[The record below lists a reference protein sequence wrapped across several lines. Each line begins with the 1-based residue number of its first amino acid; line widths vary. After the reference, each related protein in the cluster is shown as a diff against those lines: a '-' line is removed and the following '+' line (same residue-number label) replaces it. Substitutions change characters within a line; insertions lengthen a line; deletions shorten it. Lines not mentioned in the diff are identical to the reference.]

1 MMLVEVKDLLKLL
14 RSQFCN
20 IVHVQRPNIV
30 NEWFEEP
37 CPQLHRSPGQFFYS
51 HKNYFK
57 NERCHS
63 TVKRKSRI
71 FFSCYHFASNDS
83 ALLKAMN
90 MNQTYLW
97 GKDPTVSGVIKI
109 FHFSSSNQSTHH
121 SPLKLLLLHGAPTS
135 LREKV
140 LFIRSNKN
148 LSFYIWGDCFWHYK
162 ILFRAL
168 ISFRYLQFFVDKKR
182 EALNLIFE
190 SVFAWNVS

>member
-1 MMLVEVKDLLKLL
+1 MIWRTMPTTSQVSWTIFLLSQKLFQEWAMPL
-14 RSQFCN
+14 NSQEKK
-20 IVHVQRPNIV
+20 Q
-30 NEWFEEP
+30 
-37 CPQLHRSPGQFFYS
+37 
-51 HKNYFK
+51 
-57 NERCHS
+57 
-63 TVKRKSRI
+63 I

-109 FHFSSSNQSTHH
+109 FHFSSSNQSTRH

-168 ISFRYLQFFVDKKR
+168 ISFRHLQFFVDKK
-182 EALNLIFE
+182 EKH
-190 SVFAWNVS
+190 